1 MKSERARDLMIP
13 LEQYP
18 HIPYWFTIRQALVE
32 LEQGDIAARSGRR
45 SLPRVVLVFNESY
58 QLLGMVRRRDL
69 LRGLGLEALPAGGR
83 GPLGFFR
90 RAGAADEVS
99 PETVSRL
106 RAQAERQVSD
116 VMSPVPATVNGDD
129 PVLKVARLLVEH
141 DVSLLPVMEEGAV
154 AGVVRTVEV
163 LHAVA
168 ALVLEEHRE
177 G

>member
-1 MKSERARDLMIP
+1 MSAARARDLMIP

-69 LRGLGLEALPAGGR
+69 LRGLGLDALPAGGR

-90 RAGAADEVS
+90 KGGGANEVS
-99 PETVSRL
+99 PEVEARL
-106 RAQAERQVSD
+106 RAQAEKQVSE
-116 VMSPVPATVNGDD
+116 VMSPVPATVDGDD

-163 LHAVA
+163 LQAVA
-168 ALVLEEHRE
+168 ALVLENHGE